1 MWSKIKALFAD
12 KEHKEHCE
20 SSFQDI
26 DDSFIN
32 VDQRL
37 VSLEISVRE
46 LEKRVRSLEMVNSSK
61 SKTYKPKAKKP
72 TKPNSQNEQ
81 K

>member
-20 SSFQDI
+20 SSFQVI
-26 DDSFIN
+26 DHRFLI
-32 VDQRL
+32 
-37 VSLEISVRE
+37 LEISVRE

-61 SKTYKPKAKKP
+61 PKTYKPKAKKP
-72 TKPNSQNEQ
+72 TKPNNQNEQ